1 MKQIF
6 NTVGTQEQELCIT
19 RCLESSGE
27 FNSWII
33 PLSAFNNCQCL
44 KQWILCNGWRKI
56 GTILS
61 CKSLEKNILPP
72 LPPSCYKLL
81 GTLLLKIARGL
92 SDLAMPQDALNNIM
106 ASSFTSLCNIKTFL
120 SHTLSMAFMSCI
132 GLINIPDSIW
142 QWKKKGYLCTLVL
155 ECQKNRQASQW
166 SLSVSFAMCKGMK
179 NSGDLSLHVK
189 WPLVKGNTP
198 HCVDIIRKGSFKD
211 CNYHWW
217 K

>member
-1 MKQIF
+1 MTPNSTMPHFGMRCGTNDNDNNMRHWEKCQCHGASMMHNKAWKFMVQVTAMAQAKKIGCSAKAQWQKLLQTKVKWSMKQIF

-132 GLINIPDSIW
+132 GLINNPSW
-142 QWKKKGYLCTLVL
+142 
-155 ECQKNRQASQW
+155 
-166 SLSVSFAMCKGMK
+166 
-179 NSGDLSLHVK
+179 
-189 WPLVKGNTP
+189 
-198 HCVDIIRKGSFKD
+198 
-211 CNYHWW
+211 
-217 K
+217 